1 VSPLVTV
8 RLIATREIRQRLRS
22 KLFVWTSIGLGVV
35 LSVLAALP
43 GMLGTFDPD
52 RDADP
57 TTVVDDAP
65 SLVVV
70 VGELSSAERD
80 AVTSALG
87 PIEVRSVATADEA
100 EEAVASDEE
109 VELAIVP
116 GERIVAPSQGSM
128 FGFGPDPALAAAE
141 ALALAGLLEDAG
153 IGEGTRAFLAVPP
166 LEVERIGD
174 QDPAEAVARTIVANL
189 GVVFLFAVLIMY
201 SSMIINGV
209 IEEKGSRVVELL
221 IEAVPARQLMTGKVL
236 GLGLVGLGQTLVI
249 FGLPAVVLTVSAR
262 DVIPP
267 GVGALAWLVVLWFV
281 LGYAFYAVIAAG
293 FGALVS
299 RPEEAQAVLVPA
311 NVLMITGY
319 FVGFIAINAPDATFA
334 RVFGW
339 LPPTAPYVMLVRQTL
354 GSPTLLEVV
363 GSLLL
368 MLVAIVAA
376 TALAARLYRGG
387 ILRIGARVRIR
398 DAWQGASD

>member
-1 VSPLVTV
+1 VTSLTTV
-8 RLIATREIRQRLRS
+8 RLIAGREVRQRLRS
-22 KLFVWTSIGLGVV
+22 RMFVWTSVALGLI

-43 GMLGTFDPD
+43 AMLGTFDVD
-52 RDADP
+52 RPVDP
-57 TTVVDDAP
+57 TVAVEPEPTIV
-65 SLVVV
+65 LV
-70 VGELSSAERD
+70 VGELSPTELD
-80 AVTSALG
+80 AVAAAIG
-87 PIEVRSVATADEA
+87 PLDVRTVGTVEEA
-100 EEAVASDEE
+100 EESLASGESAS
-109 VELAIVP
+109 LAIVA
-116 GERIVAPSQGSM
+116 GERVIAPAGGSM
-128 FGFGPDPALAAAE
+128 LDLSPDPAFAVAE
-141 ALALAGLLEDAG
+141 ALALADLLERAG
-153 IGEGTRAFLAVPP
+153 VSEEIGAFLTVEP

-174 QDPAEAVARTIVANL
+174 QDPAEATARFIVANL

-236 GLGLVGLGQTLVI
+236 GLGIVGLGQTLVI
-249 FGLPAVVLTVSAR
+249 FGLPAVVLTISAR
-262 DVIPP
+262 GVIPA

-319 FVGFIAINAPDATFA
+319 FVGFVAINAPDATFA

-354 GSPTLLEVV
+354 GTPSVVEVL
-363 GSLLL
+363 GSLAL
-368 MLVAIVAA
+368 MLLAIVGA
-376 TALAARLYRGG
+376 TLLAARLYRGG
-387 ILRIGARVRIR
+387 ILRIGARVRLR
-398 DAWQGASD
+398 DAWQGARD